1 MGSNLETWKALERI
15 RKDGRCRSIGVSN
28 FAPKHLNELLIK
40 GNDRPVVN
48 QIELSPFLQQESI
61 SSFCHKENIHLTG
74 YCPLARGRRLDDP
87 KLCLVAEQTKKTVA
101 QVMIRWALQRGQSV
115 IPKSVRPERIQEN
128 ANVFEFNLND
138 EQMKQYLSLFE
149 KYFLKSFTSRLT
161 DYSDPKIDVLSTEV
175 LNPKY
180 TIVKSVL
187 LATDKKPAVNIE
199 WRVYTKNPDKPLIR
213 DLIIEGLSLARTQ
226 KEEFASV
233 IETNNGDVTKLF
245 ITLKEFA
252 AK

>member
-1 MGSNLETWKALERI
+1 MKKNFFIIIFFIFGLSQKSFAYSSDPKQFIQEVVDEAKQVLVDTNSKEYKTKKLSELALRTVDI
-15 RKDGRCRSIGVSN
+15 KGVAYYSLGNYRKG
-28 FAPKHLNELLIK
+28 LNE
-40 GNDRPVVN
+40 
-48 QIELSPFLQQESI
+48 
-61 SSFCHKENIHLTG
+61 
-74 YCPLARGRRLDDP
+74 
-87 KLCLVAEQTKKTVA
+87 
-101 QVMIRWALQRGQSV
+101 
-115 IPKSVRPERIQEN
+115 
-128 ANVFEFNLND
+128 
-138 EQMKQYLSLFE
+138 EQMKEYLVLFE

-161 DYSDPKIDVLSTEV
+161 DYSDPKIDVLSTNV

-180 TIVKSVL
+180 TIVKSIL

-245 ITLKEFA
+245 ITLKEFV

>member
-1 MGSNLETWKALERI
+1 MKKKIFIIIFFILGLTQKGFAYSGDPKQFIQEVVDEAKKILIETNTKEFKTTKLSEIAL
-15 RKDGRCRSIGVSN
+15 KTVD
-28 FAPKHLNELLIK
+28 IK
-40 GNDRPVVN
+40 GVAYYSLGHYR
-48 QIELSPFLQQESI
+48 
-61 SSFCHKENIHLTG
+61 KE
-74 YCPLARGRRLDDP
+74 
-87 KLCLVAEQTKKTVA
+87 
-101 QVMIRWALQRGQSV
+101 
-115 IPKSVRPERIQEN
+115 
-128 ANVFEFNLND
+128 LND
-138 EQMKQYLSLFE
+138 KQLKEYLTLFE

-161 DYSDPKIDVLSTEV
+161 DYSEPKIDVLSTEV

-226 KEEFASV
+226 KEEFSSV
-233 IETNNGDVTKLF
+233 IESNDGEVTKLF
-245 ITLKEFA
+245 ITLKEFV